1 MRSEVSRCHAWNVAT
16 RLLIVDDNASFLRE
30 AQILLER
37 QGLQVAG
44 TASSRAEALRRV
56 SDVEPDAVLVDMVL
70 GDENGVDVARELV
83 ERGARVILI
92 STQSL
97 GDVEDLIAD
106 SPTLGFVPKT
116 QLSAEA
122 ILRLLD
128 AAA

>member
-1 MRSEVSRCHAWNVAT
+1 MRSASPGCDAENVAT
-16 RLLIVDDNASFLRE
+16 RLFIVDDNASFLRE
-30 AQILLER
+30 AQTLLER
-37 QGLQVAG
+37 QGMHVAG
-44 TASSRAEALRRV
+44 TASSGAEALRRV
-56 SDVEPDAVLVDMVL
+56 AELALDAVLVDMAL

-97 GDVEDLIAD
+97 SDVEDLITD